1 MNTFDFDVAARE
13 ARIRMNTPGSLAAY
27 ERSQR
32 SLAGGVSTAL
42 RRAAKP
48 YPMFYSHGDGAWIT
62 DVDGNRFIDY
72 TLAWGPLI
80 LGHAPAVIN
89 EALAAQL
96 TRGHTFGAQH
106 ALEYEAAELLCA
118 AIPCADKVAFANS
131 GTEIV
136 QVALR
141 LARAVTGRTL
151 YLKFEGHYHG
161 WDDSV
166 LVSYKPPA
174 EACGSMTPVPV
185 GTGQRPWSGAVVARW
200 NDRASVAAAF
210 AAHRGEISAIICEP
224 MLCNS
229 GCLPPLDGFLEF
241 LRETA
246 TAEGALLIFDEVITG
261 FRLALGG
268 GQAYYGVT
276 PDLATFAKAIGGGLP
291 VSALAG
297 RDEYMNWIAEG
308 RVVHAG
314 TLNGNTLGLAAVVAT
329 VQSLTPAVYERLDR
343 LGRQL
348 RKGLED
354 ALRAKGVAVVTT
366 GEGAVFQVHF
376 QSETPREYR
385 DTLPTDKALY
395 AAFLLAL
402 LDSGVLALP
411 DGRWYLSAA
420 HGEDVI
426 EETLRRVQAL

>member
-1 MNTFDFDVAARE
+1 MNTYDFQAEARE
-13 ARIRMNTPGSLAAY
+13 ARVRANTPSSLAAY
-27 ERSQR
+27 ERSQK

-42 RRAAKP
+42 RRSAKP
-48 YPMFYSHGDGAWIT
+48 YPMFYGSGDGAWIT

-80 LGHAPAVIN
+80 LGHAPAAVN
-89 EALAAQL
+89 EAVAAQL
-96 TRGHTFGAQH
+96 LKGHTFGAQH
-106 ALEYEAAELLCA
+106 ALEYEAAELLCK

-141 LARAVTGRTL
+141 LARAVTGRAL

-166 LVSYKPPA
+166 LVSYKPA
-174 EACGSMTPVPV
+174 ADGCGSMSPIPV
-185 GTGQRPWSGAVVARW
+185 GMGQRPWSGAVVARW
-200 NDRASVAAAF
+200 NDRESVAAAF
-210 AAHRGEISAIICEP
+210 AAHPGGISAIICEP

-229 GCLPPLDGFLEF
+229 GCLPPLEGFLEF

-268 GQAYYGVT
+268 GQAYYGVM
-276 PDLATFAKAIGGGLP
+276 PDLATFAKACGAGLP
-291 VSALAG
+291 LSVLAG
-297 RDEYMNWIAEG
+297 RDAYMSWLADG

-314 TLNGNTLGLAAVVAT
+314 TLNGNPLALAAAVA
-329 VQSLTPAVYERLDR
+329 SLQCLTAELYERLDR
-343 LGRQL
+343 LGRAL
-348 RKGLED
+348 RSGLEG
-354 ALRAKGVAVVTT
+354 ALREKGVPVVTT
-366 GEGAVFQVHF
+366 GEGAVFQLHF

-385 DTLPTDKALY
+385 DTLATDKGLY
-395 AAFLLAL
+395 GEFLMAL

-420 HGEDVI
+420 HGEDVV
-426 EETLRRVQAL
+426 EETLRRVGAL

>member
-1 MNTFDFDVAARE
+1 MKTFDFNATERE
-13 ARIRMNTPGSLAAY
+13 ARIRANTPGSLAAY
-27 ERSQR
+27 ERSQK

-48 YPMFYSHGDGAWIT
+48 YPMFYSHGEGAWIT

-80 LGHAPAVIN
+80 LGHAPAALN
-89 EALAAQL
+89 MALAEQL
-96 TRGHTFGAQH
+96 SKGHTFGAQH
-106 ALEYEAAELLCA
+106 ELEYQAAELLCE

-141 LARAVTGRTL
+141 LARAATGRAL

-166 LVSYKPPA
+166 LVSYKPA
-174 EACGSMTPVPV
+174 AGDCGSMTPIPV

-200 NDRASVAAAF
+200 NDRASVEAAF
-210 AAHRGEISAIICEP
+210 AAHGGEISAIICEP

-229 GCLPPLDGFLEF
+229 GCLPPAAGFLEF
-241 LRETA
+241 LREKA

-268 GQAYYGVT
+268 GQQYYGVT
-276 PDLATFAKAIGGGLP
+276 PDLATFAKACGGGLP
-291 VSALAG
+291 VSVLAG
-297 RDEYMNWIAEG
+297 RDEYMSWIAEA
-308 RVVHAG
+308 RMVHAG
-314 TLNGNTLGLAAVVAT
+314 TLNGNTLGLAATVAT
-329 VQSLTPAVYERLDR
+329 LQSLTPEVYERLDR

-348 RKGLED
+348 RSGLEE
-354 ALRAKGVAVVTT
+354 ALAAKGVTAVTT
-366 GEGAVFQVHF
+366 GEGSVFQVHF
-376 QSETPREYR
+376 QSEVPREYR
-385 DTLPTDKALY
+385 DTLATDKGLY

-402 LDSGVLALP
+402 LDAGVLALP

-420 HGEDVI
+420 HDEAVI
-426 EETLRRVQAL
+426 DETLRRVRAL

>member
-1 MNTFDFDVAARE
+1 MNSYDFQVTARE
-13 ARIRMNTPGSLAAY
+13 ARIRANTPGSLAAY
-27 ERSQR
+27 ERSQK

-48 YPMFYSHGDGAWIT
+48 YPMFYTHGEGAWLT

-80 LGHAPAVIN
+80 LGHAPAALN
-89 EALAAQL
+89 EALTSQL
-96 TRGHTFGAQH
+96 PKGHTFGAQH
-106 ALEYEAAELLCA
+106 TLEYEAAELLCE

-141 LARAVTGRTL
+141 LARAVTGRSL

-166 LVSYKPPA
+166 LVSYKPA
-174 EACGSMTPVPV
+174 ADACGQMSPIPV

-200 NDRASVAAAF
+200 NDRASVEAAF

-268 GQAYYGVT
+268 GQAYYGVM
-276 PDLATFAKAIGGGLP
+276 PDLATFAKACGGGLP
-291 VSALAG
+291 VSVLAG
-297 RDEYMNWIAEG
+297 RDEYMGWIADG

-314 TLNGNTLGLAAVVAT
+314 TLNGNPLALAAAVAT
-329 VQSLTPAVYERLDR
+329 LQTLTPDVYERLDR
-343 LGRQL
+343 FGRAL
-348 RKGLED
+348 RRGLEEE
-354 ALRAKGVAVVTT
+354 LGAKGIPVVTT

-376 QSETPREYR
+376 QAETPREYR

-395 AAFLLAL
+395 GGFLLAL
-402 LDSGVLALP
+402 LDAGVLALP

-420 HGEDVI
+420 HGEDVV
-426 EETLRRVQAL
+426 EETLRRVRGL